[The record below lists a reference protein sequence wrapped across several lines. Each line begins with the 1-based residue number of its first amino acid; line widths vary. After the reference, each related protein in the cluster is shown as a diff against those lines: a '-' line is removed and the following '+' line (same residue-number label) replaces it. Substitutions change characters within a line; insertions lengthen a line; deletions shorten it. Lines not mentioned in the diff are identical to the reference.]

1 MGVSAIRIQ
10 QVVRVAV
17 IDIGTNTVLMTVAD
31 TAGGVILRDEHAIA
45 RLGEGVDKTRRIS
58 DEAYE
63 RFAEIMRRYRGI
75 IDELTVERV
84 VPFATSAMRDA
95 TNRDEIIRRTAQELG
110 YNIELLSGADE
121 ARWSFV
127 GSLYGIDKLEGVVAT
142 IDIGGGSTEVSVGHD
157 HEFDRGTSIDIGAVR
172 IKERF
177 FHPMNDLNADAAR
190 AFIREQLL
198 ASTSSIES
206 PSHLIA
212 VAGTPTSLAAMKH
225 RLSSFDPAIVD
236 GTMLTGDEVAAL
248 TGEILHISSEELTRR
263 YPAVPTSRADILP
276 AGALILEEAMRA
288 LNVASVRVSTKGLR
302 YGVLVRELDR

>member
-1 MGVSAIRIQ
+1 M
-10 QVVRVAV
+10 RVAV
-17 IDIGTNTVLMTVAD
+17 IDIGTNTVLMTIAD
-31 TAGGVILRDEHAIA
+31 AASGAILRDEHAIA

-58 DEAYE
+58 DEAYK

-75 IDELTVERV
+75 IDELAVERV

-95 TNRDEIIRRTAQELG
+95 TNRDEVITRTARELG
-110 YNIELLSGADE
+110 YNIELLSGAEE

-142 IDIGGGSTEVSVGHD
+142 IDIGGGSTEVSVGHGQT
-157 HEFDRGTSIDIGAVR
+157 FDRGTSIDIGAVR

-177 FHPMNDLNADAAR
+177 FHPMNDSNADAAR

-198 ASTSSIES
+198 AATSSIES
-206 PSHLIA
+206 PSDLIA

-225 RLSSFDPAIVD
+225 KLASFDASIVD
-236 GTMLTGDEVAAL
+236 GTVLTHEEVVTL
-248 TGEILHISSEELTRR
+248 THEILHISSEELTRR
-263 YPAVPTSRADILP
+263 YPAVLASRADILP
-276 AGALILEEAMRA
+276 AGALILEEAMKA
-288 LNVASVRVSTKGLR
+288 LNVSSVRVSTKGLR